1 MSEETGVEK
10 YLRLIEHDFGVLEL
24 LTASAER
31 AKPPRDVS
39 DWQVTLIF
47 YITCIYVK
55 ALGRSF
61 GRDIQDHY
69 GLRQWLNTEPDLL
82 VIARPYRHI
91 EEPSRDARYEGRT
104 FDRDFILKRIVPH
117 FVLVRNHLAGLLEK
131 RGATAVPRVDPAPLF
146 ADGGPAA
153 KGKM

>member
-1 MSEETGVEK
+1 MNEETGVEK

-24 LTASAER
+24 LTASAKR
-31 AKPPRDVS
+31 AQPPKDVS

-47 YITCIYVK
+47 YITCIYIK

-69 GLRQWLNTEPDLL
+69 GLRQWLNTEPDLV

-91 EEPSRDARYEGRT
+91 EEPSRDARYEGRR
-104 FDRDFILKRIVPH
+104 FDQAFLLLRIVPN
-117 FVLVRNHLAGLLEK
+117 FLQVRDHVADLLEK
-131 RGATAVPRVDPAPLF
+131 RGAKAVPRIDPAPLLR
-146 ADGGPAA
+146 
-153 KGKM
+153 